1 MFESRRNITK
11 QLFQLAY
18 FGKVSPEFASGLE
31 TSERNYLYQLLKEQL
46 ESEKREHEKEAAK
59 VKSKTPSMPSRL
71 RGR

>member
-31 TSERNYLYQLLKEQL
+31 TSERNFLYQLLKEQL
-46 ESEKREHEKEAAK
+46 DHERKEHEKEVQKA
-59 VKSKTPSMPSRL
+59 KSKTPSVPSKL